1 MQRHCMQDI
10 YSDDPNIFKQIIELV
25 VNDWK
30 DLEEGGFEVPGFGT
44 MFPHY
49 CLETKGIGATL
60 LLNLNSSSDIF

>member
-1 MQRHCMQDI
+1 MQRHCTQDI

-44 MFPHY
+44 MFPIIVGN
-49 CLETKGIGATL
+49 KGDWSYLAP
-60 LLNLNSSSDIF
+60 

>member
-1 MQRHCMQDI
+1 MQDI

-44 MFPHY
+44 MFPIIVGN
-49 CLETKGIGATL
+49 KGDWSYLAP
-60 LLNLNSSSDIF
+60 